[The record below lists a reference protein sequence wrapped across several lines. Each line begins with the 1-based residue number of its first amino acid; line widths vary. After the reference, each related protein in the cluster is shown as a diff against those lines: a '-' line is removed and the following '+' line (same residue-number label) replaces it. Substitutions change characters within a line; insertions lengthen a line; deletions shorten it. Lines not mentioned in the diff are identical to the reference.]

1 MEWDAIAS
9 CLMQETRVK
18 SLAGEDPLEKG
29 TTTHSSIPAWKIS
42 WVEEPGRLQSVGS
55 KELDTTER
63 LTLSL
68 SLIRFSER
76 NTSLRMSASTQNQGL
91 DIVDGKACS

>member
-1 MEWDAIAS
+1 
-9 CLMQETRVK
+9 
-18 SLAGEDPLEKG
+18 
-29 TTTHSSIPAWKIS
+29 
-42 WVEEPGRLQSVGS
+42 VGS